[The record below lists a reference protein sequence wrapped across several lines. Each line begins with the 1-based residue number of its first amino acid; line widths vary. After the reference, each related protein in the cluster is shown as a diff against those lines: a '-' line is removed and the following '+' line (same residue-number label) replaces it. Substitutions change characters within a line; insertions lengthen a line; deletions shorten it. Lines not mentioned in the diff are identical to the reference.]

1 MNGENEERQ
10 VQQYCPSLGDVV
22 TLIVDGKVQ
31 GWLIKG
37 VVKEC
42 YTWKRCTVFN
52 RAKFCWVN
60 HEILTALS

>member
-22 TLIVDGKVQ
+22 TLVVNGKVQ

-42 YTWKRCTVFN
+42 YSLKRCPSDKV
-52 RAKFCWVN
+52 FCWIG
-60 HEILTALS
+60 EQILTALG